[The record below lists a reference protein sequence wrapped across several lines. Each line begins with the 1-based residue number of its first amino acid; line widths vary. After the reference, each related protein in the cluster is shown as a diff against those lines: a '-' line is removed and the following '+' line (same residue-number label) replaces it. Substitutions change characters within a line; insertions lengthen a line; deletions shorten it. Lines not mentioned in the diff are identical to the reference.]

1 MLEQHQ
7 LRYLERLW
15 KTQDNE
21 VGKKQEPW
29 FYLVLGLCAVF
40 MVFNP
45 FPDWKLGEMSKLIS
59 IVYVL
64 LTTISTSI
72 LWIMASPSRV
82 QNWKLEQ
89 VFDKT
94 MVEMALESSWRD
106 TLRYAIILGVA
117 IGFYIMG
124 SIWASALTLIW
135 LVMKFELKQRWK
147 MFIAYR
153 IREIPNR

>member
-72 LWIMASPSRV
+72 LWIM
-82 QNWKLEQ
+82 
-89 VFDKT
+89 
-94 MVEMALESSWRD
+94 
-106 TLRYAIILGVA
+106 
-117 IGFYIMG
+117 
-124 SIWASALTLIW
+124 
-135 LVMKFELKQRWK
+135 KFELKQRWK